1 MRVVLF
7 CTVVVLHFANLLS
20 QNTIEET
27 LARFNNGN
35 VPYISVKEL
44 QSLNDFIL
52 LDTREKEEFAV
63 SRIPGASWVGYTT
76 FSLDSALT
84 HLPRKDIPVVV
95 YCSVGVRSENIGE
108 KLQKAGFTQVK
119 NLYGGIFQWKNED
132 NTVVDSNGNP
142 TEEVHAYSKHW
153 GKLLTKGHK
162 IYNTKS
168 NPLAPGNE

>member
-44 QSLNDFIL
+44 QSLNDFVL

-63 SRIPGASWVGYTT
+63 SHIPGASWVGYTT
-76 FSLDSALT
+76 FNMDNALE

-95 YCSVGVRSENIGE
+95 YCSVGVRSENIGK
-108 KLQKAGFTQVK
+108 KLQKAGYTKVK
-119 NLYGGIFQWKNED
+119 NLYGGIFQWKNAD
-132 NTVVDSNGNP
+132 NTVVDPKGNP
-142 TEEVHAYSKHW
+142 TEKVHAFNQHW
-153 GKLLTKGHK
+153 GKLLTKGDK
-162 IYNTKS
+162 IYNAKS
-168 NPLAPGNE
+168 DPVAPKNE